1 MYSLLLHRNTID
13 FRIFI
18 LYPVILISI
27 HFSSKNILVDSLG
40 FLHIQTS
47 NLQIGAALS
56 PSFMICIHLFSFLAL
71 LHWLELPAV
80 C

>member
-40 FLHIQTS
+40 FATYTDK
-47 NLQIGAALS
+47 
-56 PSFMICIHLFSFLAL
+56 
-71 LHWLELPAV
+71 
-80 C
+80 